1 MIRIAICDDDPE
13 MRRQLRHYTTL
24 LLQKHMDYVHMD
36 TFSGGKELLDRLPP
50 ELDILLLDIDLE
62 DCNGVEVARAIRAR
76 LPDVNIVFITN
87 LPQFAVEGY
96 KVRAFGYLIKPLSY
110 EDFQLELQEL
120 LQRLADGNNQQ
131 LLLKCGS
138 ELVHLALRDIRFI
151 ETQSRHLLVHT
162 VRGAFE
168 TSITLSQ
175 LEKKLSS
182 HGFLRCHTAYLVNS
196 AHIKTLAGSE
206 FVMAG
211 GERIP
216 VSKHRRSK
224 CIQELSRYWGIPCEW
239 ILGVSG
245 AVRSVPGP
253 GHL

>member
-1 MIRIAICDDDPE
+1 MIQIAICDDDPE
-13 MRRQLRHYTTL
+13 MRRQLSHYTTL
-24 LLQKHMDYVHMD
+24 LMQKHMDFVRID
-36 TFSGGKELLDRLPP
+36 TFSSGKDLLDHLPP
-50 ELDILLLDIDLE
+50 ELDILLLDIDLG
-62 DCNGVEVARAIRAR
+62 DCNGVEVARTIRAR

-87 LPQFAVEGY
+87 LPQFAVDGY

-131 LLLKCGS
+131 LMLKCGA
-138 ELVHLALRDIRFI
+138 ELVHLALRDIHFI
-151 ETQSRHLLVHT
+151 ETQGRHLLVHT
-162 VRGAFE
+162 ARGTYE
-168 TSITLSQ
+168 TSMTLSQ

-206 FVMAG
+206 FLMDG
-211 GERIP
+211 GQHIP

-224 CIQELSRYWGIPCEW
+224 CIQELSRYWGDT
-239 ILGVSG
+239 L
-245 AVRSVPGP
+245 
-253 GHL
+253 